1 MYPLRLLPHSQQVTK
16 PQYYLNFL
24 LGQLQPPQQALAILA
39 AALVVVA
46 AVAVASCRGRLK
58 FLQGPPLRGLLLLL
72 AVGLGLRLS
81 TRRGPPHPQG
91 FESQV
96 IQVQ

>member
-1 MYPLRLLPHSQQVTK
+1 LYPLRLLPHSQQVTK

-46 AVAVASCRGRLK
+46 VAVASCRGRLK
-58 FLQGPPLRGLLLLL
+58 FLQGPPLQGLLLLL

-81 TRRGPPHPQG
+81 IRRGPSHPQG

-96 IQVQ
+96 IQVR

>member
-1 MYPLRLLPHSQQVTK
+1 LYPLRLLPHSRQVTK

-46 AVAVASCRGRLK
+46 VAVASCRGRLK
-58 FLQGPPLRGLLLLL
+58 FPQGPPLRGLLLLL

-81 TRRGPPHPQG
+81 IRRGPPHPQG

>member
-46 AVAVASCRGRLK
+46 VAVATCRGRLK
-58 FLQGPPLRGLLLLL
+58 FLRGPPLRGLLLLL

-81 TRRGPPHPQG
+81 IRRGPPHPQG

>member
-46 AVAVASCRGRLK
+46 VAVASCRGRLK
-58 FLQGPPLRGLLLLL
+58 FPQGPPLRGLLLLL

-81 TRRGPPHPQG
+81 IRRGPPHPQG

-96 IQVQ
+96 IQVR

>member
-46 AVAVASCRGRLK
+46 VAVASCRGRLK

-81 TRRGPPHPQG
+81 IRRGPPHPQG

>member
-46 AVAVASCRGRLK
+46 VAVASCRGRLK
-58 FLQGPPLRGLLLLL
+58 FPQGPPLRGLLLLL

-81 TRRGPPHPQG
+81 IRRGPPHPQG

>member
-1 MYPLRLLPHSQQVTK
+1 LYPLRLLPHSRQVTK

-46 AVAVASCRGRLK
+46 VAVASCRGRLK
-58 FLQGPPLRGLLLLL
+58 FLRVPPLRGLLLLL

-81 TRRGPPHPQG
+81 IRRGPPHPQG

-96 IQVQ
+96 IQVR